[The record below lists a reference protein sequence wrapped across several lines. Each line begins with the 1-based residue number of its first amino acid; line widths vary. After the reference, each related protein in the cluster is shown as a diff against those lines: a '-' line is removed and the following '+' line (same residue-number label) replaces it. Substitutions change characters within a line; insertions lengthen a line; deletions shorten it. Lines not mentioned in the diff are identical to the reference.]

1 MTVQGQQMSPKVAQE
16 PGVYAYP
23 SCYPNSLN
31 KVSED
36 LGQPCGDS
44 RILWL
49 GEDLEFLPAKE
60 AARKP
65 PPSSL
70 GHSCLNCGV
79 RRE

>member
-36 LGQPCGDS
+36 LAQPYGDS

-49 GEDLEFLPAKE
+49 GKT
-60 AARKP
+60 
-65 PPSSL
+65 
-70 GHSCLNCGV
+70 
-79 RRE
+79 